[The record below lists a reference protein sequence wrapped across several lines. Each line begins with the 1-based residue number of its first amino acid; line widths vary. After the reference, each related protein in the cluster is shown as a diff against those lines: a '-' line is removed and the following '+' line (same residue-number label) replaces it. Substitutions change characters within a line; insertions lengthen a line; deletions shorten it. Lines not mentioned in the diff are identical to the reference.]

1 MACTVE
7 QFLDFLKK
15 EEKSEATISKYAYEL
30 QMFLQFLGKR
40 EIGKELMIQYRTYL
54 SSRYR
59 PQTVNGKLSAV
70 NAFLKFTGLYEYRV
84 KFLKVQRRAY
94 IDETRELTQKEYERL
109 METAGRQGKYQLYY
123 LMMTICSTG
132 IRVSELRY
140 VTVEAVMRGKAEIFM
155 KGKYRIVI
163 FPKNLAAQP
172 VEGFCQEERHT
183 KRQLVLYQER
193 TTSGQKQYLPCHEK
207 ALRKGRSKKG

>member
-1 MACTVE
+1 MDMAYTVE
-7 QFLDFLKK
+7 QFLDFLKE
-15 EEKSEATISKYAYEL
+15 EEKSDATISKYTYEL

-140 VTVEAVMRGKAEIFM
+140 VTVK
-155 KGKYRIVI
+155 
-163 FPKNLAAQP
+163 L
-172 VEGFCQEERHT
+172 
-183 KRQLVLYQER
+183 L
-193 TTSGQKQYLPCHEK
+193 
-207 ALRKGRSKKG
+207 

>member
-94 IDETRELTQKEYERL
+94 LDETRELTQKEYERL

-132 IRVSELRY
+132 IRVSERKGGNLY
-140 VTVEAVMRGKAEIFM
+140 EGK
-155 KGKYRIVI
+155 VQNCN
-163 FPKNLAAQP
+163 FPKEPGSPA
-172 VEGFCQEERHT
+172 EGFCQEERHT

-193 TTSGQKQYLPCHEK
+193 TAPGQKQYLPCHEK
-207 ALRKGRSKKG
+207 ALHKGRRSKE

>member
-94 IDETRELTQKEYERL
+94 LDETRELTLMSVKGGGKIVYNYSLIGKLILVIWNRL
-109 METAGRQGKYQLYY
+109 FLLFHPWYTRRCL
-123 LMMTICSTG
+123 
-132 IRVSELRY
+132 
-140 VTVEAVMRGKAEIFM
+140 
-155 KGKYRIVI
+155 
-163 FPKNLAAQP
+163 
-172 VEGFCQEERHT
+172 
-183 KRQLVLYQER
+183 RQLIFYR
-193 TTSGQKQYLPCHEK
+193 YI
-207 ALRKGRSKKG
+207 